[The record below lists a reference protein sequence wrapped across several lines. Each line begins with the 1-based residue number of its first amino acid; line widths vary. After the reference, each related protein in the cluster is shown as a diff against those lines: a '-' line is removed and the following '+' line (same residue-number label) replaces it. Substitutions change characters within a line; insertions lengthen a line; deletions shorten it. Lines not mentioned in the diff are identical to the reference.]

1 MFPLLA
7 GFGEYRYYYICA
19 NGSPAS
25 DSLWEDDENI
35 WTINMM
41 SIIQTPSVAGKTFN
55 SIYRLM
61 VQKNA
66 REMMITVAVI
76 YISEL

>member
-41 SIIQTPSVAGKTFN
+41 SIIQTPSVAGKTSN